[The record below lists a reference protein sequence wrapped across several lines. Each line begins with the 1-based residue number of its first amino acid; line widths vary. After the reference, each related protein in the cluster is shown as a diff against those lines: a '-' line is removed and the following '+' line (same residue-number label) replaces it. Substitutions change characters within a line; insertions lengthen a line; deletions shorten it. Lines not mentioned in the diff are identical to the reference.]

1 MLSFDTERSNIM
13 KARISPID
21 KLSKKEKE
29 ELTKYIS
36 QLGYKMYQDES
47 QGLFRRYCKLTA
59 VALNKKFGFGANRIK
74 SVFDEITEVSKGRA
88 NDEIFWRHIDKIVR
102 EELKMN
108 FPMENYEDLDK

>member
-1 MLSFDTERSNIM
+1 M

-29 ELTKYIS
+29 ELSKYIS

-47 QGLFRRYCKLTA
+47 QGLFRRFCKLTA
-59 VALNKKFGFGANRIK
+59 VALNKNYGFGAKRLK
-74 SVFDEITEVSKGRA
+74 SLFDAIIEVSEERE

-102 EELKMN
+102 EELKLD
-108 FPMENYEDLDK
+108 FSMEDYKDLDK